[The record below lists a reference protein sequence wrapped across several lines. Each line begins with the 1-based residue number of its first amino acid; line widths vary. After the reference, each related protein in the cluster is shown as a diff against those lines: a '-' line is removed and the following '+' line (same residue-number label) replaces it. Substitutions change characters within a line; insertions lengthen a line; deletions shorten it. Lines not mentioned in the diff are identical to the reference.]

1 MTEPVRTAPIVLS
14 FQGGTLRIE
23 GLAPRPALEAAPALD
38 SSALPSN
45 ADERADEPDGGDAG
59 DPAEGAPLDPA
70 CLPASC
76 RWDARE
82 RVYRVP
88 AIDYAEL
95 VLRLRARGVPFTD
108 AARKYEALPLAPL
121 AKHDPFP
128 YQREALDAW
137 AGRRSRGV
145 VVLPTGAGKTFVA
158 TLAIAARQRSALVVV
173 PTLDLLNQW
182 YDGLSAAF
190 GVPIGLLGG
199 GYHDVL
205 DLTVTTYDSAHAHM
219 DRLGARF
226 GLVIFDE
233 CHHLPSPSY
242 ALAAKMCLAPFRLGL
257 TATPERADGR
267 GYDDLI
273 GPIVFRREITELSGQ
288 YLAAYDVVRLEV
300 PLSDDERAAYEAARA
315 VYIGFLRANGIRMP
329 EGWGQ
334 FILLSSQSDAGRRA
348 FEAYRRQRSL
358 ALCAPG
364 KIDVLARLLHA
375 HRADRTLVFTE
386 DNATVYQISRQFLL
400 PAITHQTKVKERSA
414 ILDAFNRGALSA
426 VVTSKVLNEGV
437 NVPEANVAIVLSGS
451 GSVREHVQR
460 LGRILRR
467 SENKTA
473 ILYELVALGTSEQR
487 VSDKRREHIAY
498 Q

>member
-1 MTEPVRTAPIVLS
+1 MADPVSSVPLTVT
-14 FQGGTLRIE
+14 FQGGTLRLE
-23 GLAPRPALEAAPALD
+23 GITPERAGLELDAPSSGAADVQAGAERDGTGDGARAPAPAPAL
-38 SSALPSN
+38 
-45 ADERADEPDGGDAG
+45 
-59 DPAEGAPLDPA
+59 
-70 CLPASC
+70 LPASC
-76 RWDARE
+76 RWDPRE
-82 RVYRVP
+82 RVYRLP

-95 VLRLRARGVPFTD
+95 ILRLRARGVAFTD
-108 AARKYEALPLAPL
+108 AARRYESLPLAPL
-121 AKHDPFP
+121 ARHDPFP
-128 YQREALDAW
+128 YQRDALEAW
-137 AGRRSRGV
+137 AARRHRGV

-158 TLAIAARQRSALVVV
+158 TLAIVSRKRSTLVVV
-173 PTLDLLNQW
+173 PTLDLMNQW
-182 YDGLSAAF
+182 YDALSAAF

-242 ALAAKMCLAPFRLGL
+242 ALAARMCIAPFRLGL
-257 TATPERADGR
+257 SATPERADGR

-273 GPIVFRREITELSGQ
+273 GPVVFRKDITELSGQ
-288 YLAAYDVVRLEV
+288 YLAAYDVIRLEV
-300 PLSDDERAAYEAARA
+300 PLSGDERAAYDAARA
-315 VYIGFLRANGIRMP
+315 VYIGFLRSHGIRMP
-329 EGWGQ
+329 DGWGD
-334 FILLSSQSDAGRRA
+334 FVMLSSQSDAGRRA
-348 FEAYRRQRSL
+348 FKSYRRQRAL

-414 ILDAFNRGALSA
+414 ILEAFNKGTLSA

-467 SENKTA
+467 AENKTA
-473 ILYELVALGTSEQR
+473 VLYELVAAGTNEER
-487 VSDKRREHIAY
+487 VSDKRREHVAY

>member
-23 GLAPRPALEAAPALD
+23 GVAPRPALAPAGELE
-38 SSALPSN
+38 SSAL
-45 ADERADEPDGGDAG
+45 AVEERDAPDGGGAAG
-59 DPAEGAPLDPA
+59 SAAEGAPLDPA

-108 AARKYEALPLAPL
+108 AARRYEALPLEPL

-288 YLAAYDVVRLEV
+288 YLAAYDVVRLDV
-300 PLSDDERAAYEAARA
+300 PLSEDERAAYEAARA

-334 FILLSSQSDAGRRA
+334 FIMLSSQSDAGRRA

-414 ILDAFNRGALSA
+414 ILEAFNRGTLSA

-487 VSDKRREHIAY
+487 VSDKRREHVAY